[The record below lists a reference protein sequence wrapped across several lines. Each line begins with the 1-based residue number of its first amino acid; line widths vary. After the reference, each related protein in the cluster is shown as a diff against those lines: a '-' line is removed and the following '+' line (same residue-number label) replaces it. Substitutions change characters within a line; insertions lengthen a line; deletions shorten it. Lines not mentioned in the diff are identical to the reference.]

1 MEEELEGAFPNGTLE
16 DGDGDEQ
23 FDDTLEQ
30 LMTLDNS
37 AAAGASMITDHAEGG
52 AGGEG
57 AKQKKDEDK
66 GSNDA
71 ALSVRKVIRILRFL
85 QLLVEGHFTP
95 L

>member
-1 MEEELEGAFPNGTLE
+1 MEGAFPNGQGTLE
-16 DGDGDEQ
+16 EEGDE

-37 AAAGASMITDHAEGG
+37 AAAGASMITDNAEPGKE
-52 AGGEG
+52 GE
-57 AKQKKDEDK
+57 AKAKEEEDK
-66 GSNDA
+66 SANESA
-71 ALSVRKVIRILRFL
+71 ASVKKVIRILRFL